1 MGYYTNFSI
10 SLKEGPV
17 EQYRKML
24 ADIDDILGCGD
35 MSALESC
42 CAKWYEYGDDLRK
55 LSEKYPD
62 ITFRVNGDGEDPS
75 DLWQE
80 FWRAGNRFREQ
91 VHFVRYEEIKD
102 KLIINK

>member
-62 ITFRVNGDGEDPS
+62 IAFCVYGDGEESD

-80 FWRAGNRFREQ
+80 YWQAGKCFREQ
-91 VHFVRYEEIKD
+91 VKFATYDEIKD
-102 KLIINK
+102 KLN